1 MKKNREPGVWDSYT
15 LKKCLKMMK
24 WSVFFFFLSIV
35 QVLAVDGYSQQTK
48 LTLKFNQAVLEDV
61 LNEIENKSE
70 FYFLYNQN
78 FVNTKK
84 TVNLN
89 VKDGKIDEV
98 LNALFQNTE
107 INYTISDR
115 QIVLTNNANEQGLN
129 NGSQQQKSV
138 SGKITDSSGA
148 PLPGCT
154 IVIKGTTTGVITDM
168 DGNYTIS
175 KVPENATLQFS
186 FVGMKSQ
193 EIAVIDKSTINVTL
207 VEEAIGIDEVVAI
220 GYGTQKKG
228 TMTSS
233 VSVVKA
239 DDIKKSAVS
248 DVSNTLAGKASG
260 LIVRNFNAEPG
271 VDASSIFVRGVST
284 TGNNDALIVVD
295 GIPDRNLTLVDVN
308 DIESVTV
315 LKDAS
320 AVAPYGSRGA
330 NGVILIT
337 TKRGKVGKPTITY
350 TTYYGVSKPTR
361 LPKYCSSADY
371 ARMFNEASKN
381 EGKAEP
387 FSADDI
393 AKYAAGNNPDYP
405 NTQWWDEIV
414 KKDPIQSQ
422 HNLAVS
428 GANESVN
435 YYLSVGAFRQDGYF
449 SSTDF
454 KKYNI
459 RANIDAKI
467 TNDFKVSFDLSGY
480 TGDKNS
486 PLRVVSQAMT
496 DFLEAPSR
504 TPGTWPVKNGKGQY
518 VKPTA
523 NNNAV
528 ADLELGGG
536 GLTKNN
542 NFTGTFTAEYKPSY
556 LPGLTFKGLGVYD
569 YGVSDQKIWKTPYTI
584 WRMVDRMN
592 SIYEEIPP
600 SSKPSLY
607 ESVNF
612 STTKQIEFH
621 ADYKRTIAE
630 KHNLGALI
638 VFNRTEWNTSY
649 LEGMRINFPSSAIN
663 QLFAGP
669 QADQYTNGSAFE
681 GARLGYIGRL
691 TYDYNTK
698 YMFECNF
705 RYDGSMKFAPEK
717 RWGFFPSIALG
728 WRISEENFIKNN
740 YSFIDNLKLRG
751 SWGKAGNDRVGDFQ
765 YLGTYGLLA
774 LPYSFG
780 GSTVQTAKEAR
791 LPNPNITWETASST
805 NLGLE
810 GSFWKG
816 LLTFET
822 DYFFKRTDNI
832 LRPTQ
837 KTSSIIGIS
846 LPDANIGVVEN
857 KGIEFMIGHRN
868 HLKDIKYNASFV
880 FTYATN
886 KAIELG
892 ESEGTLNDP
901 FRRQT
906 GNPLNSYYGAIA
918 EGLFTSAEEIANS
931 PSQGGG
937 IVPGDIKYKDISG
950 PEGKPDGKI
959 DYYDETKIGYSQI
972 PEIIYGLNLG
982 VEYKGFD
989 LTLNFQGATHVNYR
1003 FGGFAANAFD
1013 NGGNIQ
1019 QWQKDERWTPENNN
1033 PNARYPRLT
1042 TAPTGNNTKGS
1053 TYWLRDGT
1061 YLRLKTAQIG
1071 YNIDPALISRLK
1083 IKGLRIY
1090 LSGQNLFTWVKDD
1103 LMKFDPEAYNDRGQF
1118 YPQAKIYTL
1127 GLNLTF

>member
-1 MKKNREPGVWDSYT
+1 MKIIMNLSCSFILEHKKMFLAMRNTIFIILICAFQSIAGISYAQSTRLSLDMKNSTVKE
-15 LKKCLKMMK
+15 
-24 WSVFFFFLSIV
+24 
-35 QVLAVDGYSQQTK
+35 VLQKIEQQ
-48 LTLKFNQAVLEDV
+48 
-61 LNEIENKSE
+61 SE
-70 FYFLYNQN
+70 FYFLYNSELIDVHRKVDVVVTN
-78 FVNTKK
+78 E
-84 TVNLN
+84 
-89 VKDGKIDEV
+89 KIDNI
-98 LNALFQNTE
+98 LSKLF
-107 INYTISDR
+107 SDNKVNILVQER
-115 QIVLTNNANEQGLN
+115 HIILSPAKENSLQQG
-129 NGSQQQKSV
+129 KKIT
-138 SGKITDSSGA
+138 GKITDSSGGS
-148 PLPGCT
+148 LPGVSV
-154 IVIKGTTTGVITDM
+154 VIKGTTTGVITDNS
-168 DGNYTIS
+168 GNFTLTNI
-175 KVPENATLQFS
+175 PENAILQFS
-186 FVGMKSQ
+186 FVGMKAQ
-193 EIAVIDKSTINVTL
+193 EVSVGNKTTINL
-207 VEEAIGIDEVVAI
+207 VMAEETIGLDEVVAV
-220 GYGTQKKG
+220 GYGIQKKG

-233 VSVVKA
+233 VSVVKS
-239 DDIKKSAVS
+239 DDIRKSAVS
-248 DVSNTLAGKASG
+248 DVSNTLSGKASG

-271 VDASSIFVRGVST
+271 ADASSIFVRGVST

-387 FSADDI
+387 FTADDI

-428 GANESVN
+428 GANESVS

-467 TNDFKVSFDLSGY
+467 TKDLKVSFDLSGY
-480 TGDKNS
+480 TGNKNS
-486 PLRVVSQAMT
+486 PLGAFGQGQAT
-496 DFLEAPSR
+496 RDFLEAPTR

-518 VKPTA
+518 VTPSIGG
-523 NNNAV
+523 NAV

-542 NFTGTFTAEYKPSY
+542 NFTGTFGAEYKPSY

-569 YGVSDQKIWKTPYTI
+569 YGVSDQKIWKTPYSL
-584 WRMVDRMN
+584 WRMVDRIN

-607 ESVNF
+607 EGVNF
-612 STTKQIEFH
+612 STTKQLEFH

-649 LEGMRINFPSSAIN
+649 LEGKRINFPSSAIN

-691 TYDYNTK
+691 TYDYNSK

-728 WRISEENFIKNN
+728 WRISDENFIKNN

-751 SWGKAGNDRVGDFQ
+751 SWGKAGNDRVGDYQ

-791 LPNPNITWETASST
+791 LPNPDITWETATST
-805 NLGLE
+805 DLGLE

-816 LLTFET
+816 LLTFEA

-868 HLKDIKYNASFV
+868 TFKDFKYNANFV

-892 ESEGTLNDP
+892 ESVGTLNDP

-918 EGLFTSAEEIANS
+918 EGLFTSVAEIANS

-982 VEYKGFD
+982 LEYKGFD

-1019 QWQKDERWTPENNN
+1019 QWQMDERWTPENNN

-1042 TAPTGNNTKGS
+1042 TAPAGNNTKGS

-1071 YNIDPALISRLK
+1071 YNIDQALISRIN

-1103 LMKFDPEAYNDRGQF
+1103 LMKYDPEAYNASGQF
-1118 YPQAKIYTL
+1118 YPQAKIYSL